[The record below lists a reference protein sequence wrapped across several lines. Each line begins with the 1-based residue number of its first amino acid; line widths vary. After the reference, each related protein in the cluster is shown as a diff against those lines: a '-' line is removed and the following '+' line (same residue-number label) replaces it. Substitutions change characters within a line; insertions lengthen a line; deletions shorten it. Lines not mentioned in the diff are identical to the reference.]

1 MDGQTP
7 SINSEKIEINLETVR
22 YKLGELEKLIYS
34 MDDQVA
40 GYANMRGGTNAF
52 TFMRILNLNEPD
64 IFGSNFDAYKLEISL
79 RNDKEEDDL
88 KRYIGHCYSSGHTTS
103 PLSDIE
109 CFNKK
114 DNRLYKVYRTID
126 FPQKYI
132 PRYIIDVSRELGNA
146 IYKELSKKLYRELHK
161 SKEDELEK
169 PPYLTRYM
177 PSYILRIYADTY
189 LASKKTREPN
199 IKINVNP
206 HDKSSGEI
214 LYNNDRSDIKIVY
227 RIFRL

>member
-1 MDGQTP
+1 MDGQTQ
-7 SINSEKIEINLETVR
+7 SINSEKIEINPEAAR

-34 MDDQVA
+34 MDDGIA
-40 GYANMRGGTNAF
+40 GYANMRDATNAF
-52 TFMRILNLNEPD
+52 TFMRILSLDEPD
-64 IFGSNFDAYKLEISL
+64 IFGGIFDAYKLEISL

-88 KRYIGHCYSSGHTTS
+88 KRYIGHCYSSGHTIS

-114 DNRLYKVYRTID
+114 DNKLYKVYRIIG
-126 FPQKYI
+126 FPEKYI
-132 PRYIIDVSRELGNA
+132 PRYIIDVSRELGDE
-146 IYKELSKKLYRELHK
+146 IYKELSKILYRELHK

-177 PSYILRIYADTY
+177 PSYILRIYADTNIT
-189 LASKKTREPN
+189 SKKTIEPN

-206 HDKSSGEI
+206 YDKSSGEI
-214 LYNNDRSDIKIVY
+214 LYNNNRSDIKIVY
-227 RIFRL
+227 RVFRL